1 MIININKSV
10 ILTATIGV
18 AHLGAVVAASLSGLD
33 ALPIAIL
40 CLPIGLSLILSLRAH
55 VYRTAKAAITTLV
68 FEATGDGSYR
78 IFPGSELEGIGC
90 LVRTLFVTRFGVVLT
105 VACEDRLRSRALV
118 IAADAVGRETF
129 RQLRVRL
136 KIAPP
141 VA

>member
-1 MIININKSV
+1 M
-10 ILTATIGV
+10 LTATIGV
-18 AHLGAVVAASLSGLD
+18 AHLGAVLAASLSGLD
-33 ALPIAIL
+33 ALPITIL

-68 FEATGDGSYR
+68 FEGTGDGSYR
-78 IFPGSELEGIGC
+78 IFQGSESEGIRC
-90 LVRTLFVTRFGVVLT
+90 RVRTLFVTRFCVVLT
-105 VACEDRLRSRALV
+105 VACEDRFRSRALV

-141 VA
+141 AA